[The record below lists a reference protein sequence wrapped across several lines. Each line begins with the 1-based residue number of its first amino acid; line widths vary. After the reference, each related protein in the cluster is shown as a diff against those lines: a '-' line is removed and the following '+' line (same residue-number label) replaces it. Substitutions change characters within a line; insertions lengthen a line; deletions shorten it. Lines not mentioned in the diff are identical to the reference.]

1 MEHLIM
7 TEKEDFEKSM
17 IYKKLIK
24 PIWPVS
30 DEDIE
35 KAPKELKSLKDL
47 LNYYK
52 SLK

>member
-1 MEHLIM
+1 MNNIEPK
-7 TEKEDFEKSM
+7 TKE
-17 IYKKLIK
+17 IIT
-24 PIWPVS
+24 